1 MVTKSTEKSFVL
13 SYFNGRP
20 WNRLTFKYQQWAW
33 WLGNEMWVVPFYS
46 HILTWGVGF
55 WPREFMTVP
64 SSLVLM
70 VPSPSLSNRAKA
82 SLNSA
87 VCSSVRWSAIT
98 ASGLKHIVLQTYNI
112 PAFYEITYH
121 QDISTA
127 TLVLCCTFCT
137 GPRLKIVSQDF
148 YIFVFYPDCVNSLIK
163 WAFMPRLSRYGKW
176 KWETLQKSM
185 KLFLQMFL
193 FTHATELGALLILLN
208 LLKFISTSISL

>member
-1 MVTKSTEKSFVL
+1 M
-13 SYFNGRP
+13 
-20 WNRLTFKYQQWAW
+20 
-33 WLGNEMWVVPFYS
+33 VPFYS

-137 GPRLKIVSQDF
+137 GPRLRKLYHKTFIFLCFTPTVSTVWLNGPSCHDCQDMESGNERLYKNLWNCFFKCF
-148 YIFVFYPDCVNSLIK
+148 YSPTPQSL
-163 WAFMPRLSRYGKW
+163 
-176 KWETLQKSM
+176 E
-185 KLFLQMFL
+185 LF
-193 FTHATELGALLILLN
+193 
-208 LLKFISTSISL
+208 

>member
-1 MVTKSTEKSFVL
+1 MVTKSTEKSL
-13 SYFNGRP
+13 CPSYFNGRP
-20 WNRLTFKYQQWAW
+20 WKRMAYQS
-33 WLGNEMWVVPFYS
+33 NE
-46 HILTWGVGF
+46 HDDLTWGVGF

-121 QDISTA
+121 WDISTV

-137 GPRLKIVSQDF
+137 GTRLKIVSQDF
-148 YIFVFYPDCVNSLIK
+148 YIFVFYPDCVYSLIK

-176 KWETLQKSM
+176 KWNIRNTLQKSM
-185 KLFLQMFL
+185 KLCFFKCFL
-193 FTHATELGALLILLN
+193 FTHTTELGALLILLN
-208 LLKFISTSISL
+208 LLKFSSTSL